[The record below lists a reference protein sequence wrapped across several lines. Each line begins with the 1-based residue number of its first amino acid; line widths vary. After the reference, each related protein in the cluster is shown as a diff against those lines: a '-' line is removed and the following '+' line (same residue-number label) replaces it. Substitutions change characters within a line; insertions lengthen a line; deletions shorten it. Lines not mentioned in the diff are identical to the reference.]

1 MKLLR
6 EPLLHFVLLGAAI
19 FAAHSLLANHS
30 VDRPA
35 EIVVTQGKLENL
47 VIGFTRTWQR
57 PPTDEELQGLI
68 RDYVREEAAYR
79 KALAMGLDR
88 DDTIVRRRLRQ
99 KLEFIS
105 DDLVAQTEPTDANLQ
120 AFLAAHPEDFRKEP
134 AFTFSQVY
142 LNPQEHGANLQR
154 DAARILAKLQRA
166 GDHADLNSIGDPS
179 LLEQRFKQLPADEV
193 KKMFGE
199 QFVSGLAT
207 LKPGQWNGPVQSGY
221 GAHLVFVSER
231 QEARLPALAEVHEEV
246 RRGWL
251 NSMRVESTDRFYA
264 ALLQHYKV
272 KIERPPEKKL
282 AEVR

>member
-35 EIVVTQGKLENL
+35 EIIVTQGKLENL

-134 AFTFSQVY
+134 ALYIFPGVLKSARTRRQSSTRRNTHPCGTATCWRSRRFEFDWRSVSAGTTLQTTSGRRSQKDVWR
-142 LNPQEHGANLQR
+142 AIR
-154 DAARILAKLQRA
+154 VRA
-166 GDHADLNSIGDPS
+166 GDAKTRPMEWACAVWLWST
-179 LLEQRFKQLPADEV
+179 
-193 KKMFGE
+193 
-199 QFVSGLAT
+199 SGI
-207 LKPGQWNGPVQSGY
+207 
-221 GAHLVFVSER
+221 R
-231 QEARLPALAEVHEEV
+231 
-246 RRGWL
+246 
-251 NSMRVESTDRFYA
+251 
-264 ALLQHYKV
+264 
-272 KIERPPEKKL
+272 
-282 AEVR
+282 

>member
-19 FAAHSLLANHS
+19 FAVHSLLANHS
-30 VDRPA
+30 AERPD

-105 DDLVAQTEPTDANLQ
+105 DDLVAQTEPTDANLE
-120 AFLAAHPEDFRKEP
+120 AFLSAHPEDFRKEP

-142 LNPQEHGANLQR
+142 LKSARTRCQSSTRCSAHTCGTATCWRSRRSKCDWRSVAAGTTLQTTSGR
-154 DAARILAKLQRA
+154 RNQKNVWRAIRLRA
-166 GDHADLNSIGDPS
+166 GDAETRPMAWAAAIRLWN
-179 LLEQRFKQLPADEV
+179 A
-193 KKMFGE
+193 
-199 QFVSGLAT
+199 SGI
-207 LKPGQWNGPVQSGY
+207 
-221 GAHLVFVSER
+221 R
-231 QEARLPALAEVHEEV
+231 
-246 RRGWL
+246 
-251 NSMRVESTDRFYA
+251 
-264 ALLQHYKV
+264 
-272 KIERPPEKKL
+272 
-282 AEVR
+282 